1 MYLPSLPRRLFLLS
15 PFQHPLRVLRLD
27 PEASASARAVAGEEV
42 GSVRNCGSPAKTRV
56 GSASA
61 VKATAGDTARPAK
74 DRLDGRCVRSCGARA
89 STRTGSVSKVR
100 ATAGDTARLA
110 DDN

>member
-15 PFQHPLRVLRLD
+15 PFQRPLRALRLD

-56 GSASA
+56 GSASEA
-61 VKATAGDTARPAK
+61 RATAGHTERLAK
-74 DRLDGRCVRSCGARA
+74 GRLDGRCVRSCGAHA
-89 STRTGSVSKVR
+89 STRTGLVSKAR
-100 ATAGDTARLA
+100 ATAGDTARL
-110 DDN
+110 